1 MPADTPS
8 LLPPNASPLE
18 RVLEQVM
25 AGALS
30 IDTPIDTLIDPQTIS
45 AEALPFLGWGLSVDR
60 WNPDWTLQQKRDAVA
75 SAIALQRVKGTPAS
89 VKTVL
94 ASYDPLLIYV
104 EWWEQTPRGAPF
116 TFQVELPL
124 DGTGSPRN
132 SAAFV
137 DAIIADIMKVKRGTA
152 HLLMLQTIGAAGQI
166 GVLGTA
172 RTCLSLRFDGI
183 ARADASK
190 PWDSFLQTEEGEP
203 IQDETGD
210 DFLQEENA

>member
-1 MPADTPS
+1 MPADAPV

-30 IDTPIDTLIDPQTIS
+30 IEAPIDTLIDPQTIS
-45 AEALPFLGWGLSVDR
+45 EDALPFLGWGLSVDR
-60 WNPDWTLQQKRDAVA
+60 WSPDWSIQQKRDAVA

-89 VKTVL
+89 VKAVL
-94 ASYDPLLIYV
+94 ATYDPLLTYV
-104 EWWEQTPRGAPF
+104 EWWEQTPRGRPF

-137 DAIIADIMKVKRGTA
+137 EAIIADIMKVKRGTA
-152 HLLMLQTIGAAGQI
+152 HLAMLQTLATAGQI
-166 GVLGTA
+166 GVIAAA

-183 ARADASK
+183 AQPDTSEA
-190 PWDSFLQTEEGEP
+190 WESFLQTEDGEP
-203 IQDETGD
+203 FQEEDG
-210 DFLQEENA
+210 DFLQEEAA